1 MLSLCSHYH
10 SNTRHF
16 LGQSPPAP
24 APSTRGIGR
33 RRRSRRFVAA
43 ESGIGWTDSPPF
55 WRTTVAI
62 FALFGAQ
69 SSPSPRGIGRR
80 RRRRRRYVAAGA
92 RDRNHRP
99 LPPAVGMIYYYY
111 YYYYYYHP
119 SSPPRQAVIITGILR
134 ALARRPCR
142 CAQTAGRPPP
152 SLHFHAIPFSCNDAN
167 SVPPPPWHARC
178 AVFAVRDSPF
188 AAGLP
193 EPAASRGV
201 AAVQKVKL
209 SSCHRQHQ
217 LSFSRPACRRRERR
231 GGPGV
236 QAIASRIPA
245 LQHRSA
251 SATPSRRGA
260 PAGTRR
266 ARAHARH
273 FAFSGANRNH
283 GMLCFSLDD
292 SPPARLTEVGGV
304 GGAQRRAV
312 VAAPRQAHRLPPA
325 ACVCLCVCVCVCV

>member
-80 RRRRRRYVAAGA
+80 RRRRRRY
-92 RDRNHRP
+92 
-99 LPPAVGMIYYYY
+99 
-111 YYYYYYHP
+111 
-119 SSPPRQAVIITGILR
+119 
-134 ALARRPCR
+134 
-142 CAQTAGRPPP
+142 
-152 SLHFHAIPFSCNDAN
+152 
-167 SVPPPPWHARC
+167 
-178 AVFAVRDSPF
+178 
-188 AAGLP
+188 
-193 EPAASRGV
+193 V